1 MTSVATDSPR
11 RSVRLRQIND
21 KRDWTRLNNRVHRRE
36 RASQRHGWTETT
48 DAENSKRPAA
58 AEGHSERDG
67 PSRIELEERKRER
80 ERETERLMGRDK
92 QTHKIRANNG
102 GADKDKETLYH
113 SPVVSQEAPIREKM
127 KVC

>member
-1 MTSVATDSPR
+1 MD
-11 RSVRLRQIND
+11 
-21 KRDWTRLNNRVHRRE
+21 RDHRRRKQQTASSGGGTLRE
-36 RASQRHGWTETT
+36 RRAKSDRAGRE
-48 DAENSKRPAA
+48 K
-58 AEGHSERDG
+58 
-67 PSRIELEERKRER
+67 ER